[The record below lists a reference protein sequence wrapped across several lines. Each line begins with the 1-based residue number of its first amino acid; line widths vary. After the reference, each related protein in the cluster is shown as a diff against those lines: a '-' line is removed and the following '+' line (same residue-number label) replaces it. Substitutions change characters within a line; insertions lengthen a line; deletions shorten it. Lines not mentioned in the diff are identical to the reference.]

1 MKKRNAD
8 IFVIVDRV
16 SGMCVSGLIPCLNE
30 GVAMNGFRNF
40 LSQEEGKGLN
50 KAMYELYRVGI
61 FNDDGSIDKLPE
73 SREFICNGENC
84 AEAFDEWCQVA
95 LAREEAEEA

>member
-1 MKKRNAD
+1 MANRVAD
-8 IFVIVDRV
+8 IFIISDRV
-16 SGMCVSGLIPCLNE
+16 SGLCVSNLIPCLNE

-40 LSQEEGKGLN
+40 LAKEEEQGLN

-73 SREFICNGENC
+73 SRELICNGENC
-84 AEAFDEWCQVA
+84 KESFDEWCEVMK
-95 LAREEAEEA
+95 AREQAEEV